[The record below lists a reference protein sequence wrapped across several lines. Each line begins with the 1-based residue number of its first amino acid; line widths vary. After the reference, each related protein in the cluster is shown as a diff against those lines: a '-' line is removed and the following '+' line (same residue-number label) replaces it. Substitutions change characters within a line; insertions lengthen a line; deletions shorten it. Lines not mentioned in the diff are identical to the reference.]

1 MADLQRT
8 IEACEARLDHFDI
21 RIRRENLE
29 YLKEFVKNGD
39 IVPAPEKEIAN
50 LHCHTFFSYNGYGYS
65 PTHLAWLGKK
75 NGLKFMGIIDF
86 DVLDGVDEFLEACES
101 LELRGSAG
109 IETRVFIPQ
118 FCEREIN
125 SPGEPGVY
133 YDMGIGFTSSATP
146 KTAKAQMDDI
156 RERVRQ
162 RNCRVLE
169 SVNAFL
175 DPLQMDYEKDI
186 LPLTPSG
193 NATERH
199 MVAAIVQKSY
209 DMFDDPV
216 LFWSEKL
223 GQSQE
228 EINAGLDDLET
239 FKNIVRKKLMKR
251 GGVGYIKPTA
261 ETFPRADEFH
271 QMVRACQA
279 MPCAAWLDGTT
290 RGEQDIEELL
300 TLLIEKGTAAINII
314 PDRNWNISD
323 PKIKQEKVKNLYHIV
338 ELAKKLDL
346 PILVG
351 TEMNSFGQKFMDDF
365 TAPELKPLTGAFING
380 AWFIYG
386 HTWLQKRWE
395 MGYQSRWA
403 EQYFTDRKSRNDFYI
418 SAGKVLPPKI
428 SDPALI
434 SEINE
439 SQAPEEVLLKLAM
452 IKEHEQ
458 SE

>member
-8 IEACEARLDHFDI
+8 IKDCEAKLDHFDRQI
-21 RIRRENLE
+21 RQENLE

-118 FCEREIN
+118 FSEREIN

-146 KTAKAQMDDI
+146 KTAEAQMDDI
-156 RERVRQ
+156 RKRVRQ

-175 DPLQMDYEKDI
+175 DPLQLDYEKDI

-209 DMFDDPV
+209 DLFDDPV
-216 LFWSEKL
+216 QFWSEKL
-223 GQSQE
+223 GQSWE
-228 EINAGLDDLET
+228 EVKAGLDDPET

-251 GGVGYIKPTA
+251 GGVGYVKPTA
-261 ETFPRADEFH
+261 ETFPRVDEFH

-314 PDRNWNISD
+314 PDRNWNIPD
-323 PKIKQEKVKNLYHIV
+323 PNVKREKVKNLYHIV
-338 ELAKKLDL
+338 ELAEKLDL

-351 TEMNSFGQKFMDDF
+351 TEMNSFGQKFVDDF
-365 TAPELKPLTGAFING
+365 AVSELKQLTDAFVKG

-386 HTWLQKRWE
+386 HTWMQKRWE

-403 EQYFTDRKSRNDFYI
+403 GQHFTDRKSRNDFYI
-418 SAGKVLPPKI
+418 SAGKSLPPKI

-439 SQAPEEVLLKLAM
+439 SQAPEEVLLRLAT
-452 IKEHEQ
+452 IKERE
-458 SE
+458 